1 MAITQVIHL
10 TQNQRLPY
18 PIMDAVQN
26 DTGRSVKMI
35 IDDETLSSGNTGA
48 LYFKRSDNS
57 YYNVSA
63 TLATGDNSFTADLT
77 QALTQPG
84 VTECQL
90 HVTASSKVVSTY
102 TFLVRVQPAVN
113 GVPSEEQLG
122 YTVEDIIEASE
133 AAVEAAAQFVID
145 TALDPESENAV
156 ENRIATDAIANITAD
171 SENLVNLTVFEAG
184 HITGSGT
191 DDTLAGC
198 FRSTYMPVTPGVPI
212 RLDPNGKF
220 ITVVEYDINKAF
232 IALNGYYSAKNTTFL
247 LSGATR
253 YIRFVVRS
261 NPINES
267 DTVDIVY
274 NCCAKVL
281 FYPHK
286 DSIALSDTSQNLI
299 GLTRFEPGHIGGT
312 YGADDDQAGC
322 FRSAYVPVVPGDNLR
337 LDPNSRYLTVV
348 EYNKNGGFIK
358 LNGYYGSNNT
368 TITLSGDT
376 HFIRF
381 VIRSNPINTSD
392 TVSIVN
398 SCCVKRLN
406 YWNSYNTAF
415 PDASVDLISIAQ
427 FVPGHL
433 TGSDGSEDVLL
444 GCFRS
449 TFMPVEPYDI
459 LAINPNGR
467 YLTVVEYDIKGG
479 FVKLNGYYG
488 SNKTTLTLSSTTRYI
503 RFVIRSNPI
512 NESDTVSIVN
522 TCTVKRSQFP
532 RYNNRGMQM
541 FANIGVIG
549 DSVSVGWARNSSNN
563 PSRRN
568 LGISWPQ
575 QMARRLGCT
584 AYNLG
589 ASGVDPIEWFQS
601 SFEYAQ
607 YCYQQYL
614 TTPECELYIIGLG
627 LNGGS
632 MGSVSDINETNY
644 NLNGTTFYG
653 QYARI
658 IQMINDQHPN
668 SKVICLT
675 EPSTKATSYDQ
686 AIRDI
691 CALSFI
697 NAELLD
703 LDNDYYYLFNNSIV
717 MAESQGDNLHYT
729 PYGYSLIAEA
739 MMVALNDYIAKN
751 PTHFKYVG
759 VS

>member
-1 MAITQVIHL
+1 MAITQEIHL
-10 TQNQRLPY
+10 TQDSYKLP
-18 PIMDAVQN
+18 PVIHAVQN
-26 DTGRSVKMI
+26 DSGRTVKMY
-35 IDDETLSSGNTGA
+35 IDDETLAPGSTGK
-48 LYFKRSDNS
+48 LYFQRADIS
-57 YYNVSA
+57 YYNVTA
-63 TLATGDNSFTADLT
+63 TLVLADNAFTADIT

-84 VTECQL
+84 PTQCQL
-90 HVTASSKVVSTY
+90 RVTSSSKVVSTF
-102 TFLVRVQPAVN
+102 TFIVEVQPAVN

-122 YTVEDIIEASE
+122 YSVDDIIEAAE
-133 AAVEAAAQFVID
+133 EAVEAASHFVID

-156 ENRIATDAIANITAD
+156 ENEIVTDAIANITAD
-171 SENLVNLTVFEAG
+171 SENLINLTVFEPG

-212 RLDPNGKF
+212 RLDPNGRYL
-220 ITVVEYDINKAF
+220 TVVEYDKSKTF
-232 IALNGYYSAKNTTFL
+232 IALNGYYSAKNSTIV
-247 LSGATR
+247 LSGTTR
-253 YIRFVVRS
+253 YIRFVIRS
-261 NPINES
+261 NPINSS
-267 DTVDIVY
+267 DTVSIVY
-274 NCCAKVL
+274 DCCVKAL

-286 DSIALSDTSQNLI
+286 DDLVLSDTSQDLI
-299 GLTRFEPGHIGGT
+299 ALTRFEPGHIDGT
-312 YGADDDQAGC
+312 YGADDEYAGC
-322 FRSAYVPVVPGDNLR
+322 FRSVYVPVVPGDHLR
-337 LDPNSRYLTVV
+337 LDPNGKYLTVV

-358 LNGYYGSNNT
+358 LNGYYGANNT

-381 VIRSNPINTSD
+381 VIRSNPANSSD
-392 TVSIVN
+392 TVSIVSN
-398 SCCVKRLN
+398 CCVKRLN

-415 PDASVDLISIAQ
+415 PDAVLNLINLAR

-433 TGSDGSEDVLL
+433 KGTDGAEDALL

-449 TFMPVEPYDI
+449 DFMPVEPYDI
-459 LAINPNGR
+459 LAIDPNGK
-467 YLTVVEYDIKGG
+467 YLTVVEYNINGG
-479 FVKLNGYYG
+479 FIKLNGYYG
-488 SNKTTLTLSSTTRYI
+488 TNKTTLTLSSTTRYI

-522 TCTVKRSQFP
+522 SCTVKKSQFP
-532 RYNNRGMQM
+532 RYGNRGMQM
-541 FANIGVIG
+541 FEKIGVIG
-549 DSVSVGWARNSSNN
+549 DSVSVGWARNSSSN

-614 TTPECELYIIGLG
+614 TTPECQLYIIGLG

-632 MGSVSDINETNY
+632 MGSTSDINETNY

-658 IQMINDQHPN
+658 IQMINHDYPN
-668 SKVICLT
+668 AKVICLT

-686 AIRDI
+686 AVRDI
-691 CALSFI
+691 CALEFI